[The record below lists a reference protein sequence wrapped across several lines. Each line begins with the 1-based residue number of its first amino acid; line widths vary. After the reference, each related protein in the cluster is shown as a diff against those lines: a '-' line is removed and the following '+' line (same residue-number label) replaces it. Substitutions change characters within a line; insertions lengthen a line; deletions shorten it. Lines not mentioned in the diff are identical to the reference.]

1 MTFFVYRQISAS
13 NSVGANGNTMTGYGL
28 GMQSQI
34 PVFKSKSEKLAYLK
48 KEVAENSR
56 LNPQRAQNITLINS
70 LVKYDTPYLISSTKN
85 NKKTLEDLK
94 ESEEDSNTYLRNIIN
109 KDDDESLINFKYSV
123 KDALNRLLPPK
134 KITDKD
140 QEWVQYVTC
149 TPVAKADVVNLQEN
163 LDRRLQTEQARETGI
178 CPIRE
183 KLYTECFDELIRQI
197 TLNCLERGILL
208 TRIKKELN
216 MTVNS
221 YQSLYESSIAYGI
234 RTLLLAEEEKKKLGD
249 EINKIEKECE
259 DLEVEIQE
267 IDFKIKEH
275 KENDDKNRQAAKL
288 KHIEEIEENRQKGKK
303 IKEMLRDK
311 LSFAGK

>member
-1 MTFFVYRQISAS
+1 MSSYT
-13 NSVGANGNTMTGYGL
+13 NGNTMTGYGA
-28 GMQSQI
+28 GMQTQQ

-70 LVKYDTPYLISSTKN
+70 LVKYDTPYLISSTAK

-94 ESEEDSNTYLRNIIN
+94 ESEEDANIYLRNIIN
-109 KDDDESLINFKYSV
+109 KDDDESLIGFKYSV

-234 RTLLLAEEEKKKLGD
+234 RTLLLAEEEKKKLND
-249 EINKIEKECE
+249 EIGKIEKECE
-259 DLEVEIQE
+259 DLEIEIQE
-267 IDFKIKEH
+267 IDYKLKEH
-275 KENDDKNRQAAKL
+275 KETDDKNRQALKL

-303 IKEMLRDK
+303 IKEMLREK
-311 LSFAGK
+311 LTFAGK

>member
-1 MTFFVYRQISAS
+1 MSTYT
-13 NSVGANGNTMTGYGL
+13 NANTLTGYGV
-28 GMQSQI
+28 GSQSQE

-48 KEVAENSR
+48 KEIAENSR

-70 LVKYDTPYLISSTKN
+70 LVKYDTPYLISSTSQ

-94 ESEEDSNTYLRNIIN
+94 ETEEEANIYLRNIIN
-109 KDDDESLINFKYSV
+109 KDDDPSLIGFKYSV

-149 TPVAKADVVNLQEN
+149 TPVAKADVVSLQEN

-183 KLYTECFDELIRQI
+183 KLYNECFDELIRQI

-208 TRIKKELN
+208 TRIKKELI

-221 YQSLYESSIAYGI
+221 CQSLYESSIAYGI
-234 RTLLLAEEEKKKLGD
+234 RTLLLAEEEKKKLND
-249 EINKIEKECE
+249 EISKIESECE
-259 DLEVEIQE
+259 NLEREIND
-267 IDFKIKEH
+267 IDSQLKEH
-275 KENDDKNRQAAKL
+275 KEIDDKNREAQKL
-288 KHIEEIEENRQKGKK
+288 KHQEEIAENRNKGKL
-303 IKEMLRDK
+303 IKEKLRDK
-311 LSFAGK
+311 LTFIGK

>member
-1 MTFFVYRQISAS
+1 MSSYT
-13 NSVGANGNTMTGYGL
+13 NGNTITGNVAGN
-28 GMQSQI
+28 QSQQ

-48 KEVAENSR
+48 KEIAENTR

-70 LVKYDTPYLISSTKN
+70 LVKYDTPYLISSTSK

-94 ESEEDSNTYLRNIIN
+94 ESEEDANIYLRNIIN
-109 KDDDESLINFKYSV
+109 KDDDESLIGFKYSV

-149 TPVAKADVVNLQEN
+149 TPVAKADVVDLQEN

-208 TRIKKELN
+208 TRIKKELII
-216 MTVNS
+216 TINS
-221 YQSLYESSIAYGI
+221 YQSLQESSIAYGI
-234 RTLLLAEEEKKKLGD
+234 RTLLLAEEEKKKLNE
-249 EINKIEKECE
+249 EISKIESECE
-259 DLEVEIQE
+259 DLEREINEIEIQL
-267 IDFKIKEH
+267 KEH
-275 KENDDKNRQAAKL
+275 KETDDKNREAQKL
-288 KHIEEIEENRQKGKK
+288 KHLEEIEENRAKGKI
-303 IKEMLRDK
+303 IKEKLRDK
-311 LSFAGK
+311 LTFIGK

>member
-1 MTFFVYRQISAS
+1 MSTFTNANSMTE
-13 NSVGANGNTMTGYGL
+13 YGS
-28 GMQSQI
+28 GMQSQQ

-70 LVKYDTPYLISSTKN
+70 LVKYDTPYLISSTSQ

-94 ESEEDSNTYLRNIIN
+94 ESEEDANTYLRNIIN
-109 KDDDESLINFKYSV
+109 KDDDESLIGFKYSV

-149 TPVAKADVVNLQEN
+149 TPVAKSDVVNLQEN

-216 MTVNS
+216 MTINS

-234 RTLLLAEEEKKKLGD
+234 RTLLLAEEEKKRLNDDIG
-249 EINKIEKECE
+249 KIEKECE

-267 IDFKIKEH
+267 IEYKLKEH
-275 KENDDKNRQAAKL
+275 KEEDDKNREALKM
-288 KHIEEIEENRQKGKK
+288 KHIEEIEENRQKGKV
-303 IKEMLRDK
+303 IKEKLREK
-311 LSFAGK
+311 LTFIGK

>member
-1 MTFFVYRQISAS
+1 MSTFTNG
-13 NSVGANGNTMTGYGL
+13 NSVTNYGS
-28 GMQSQI
+28 GMQSQQ

-70 LVKYDTPYLISSTKN
+70 LVKYDTPYLISSTSK

-94 ESEEDSNTYLRNIIN
+94 ESEEDANIYLRNIIN
-109 KDDDESLINFKYSV
+109 KDDDESLIGFKYSV

-149 TPVAKADVVNLQEN
+149 TPVAKSDVVSLQEN

-234 RTLLLAEEEKKKLGD
+234 RTLLLAEEEKKLLND
-249 EINKIEKECE
+249 EIGKIENECE
-259 DLEVEIQE
+259 ELEKQIQE
-267 IDFKIKEH
+267 IDYQLKEH
-275 KENDDKNRQAAKL
+275 KENDDKNREALKL
-288 KHIEEIEENRQKGKK
+288 KHIEEIEVNRQKGKL
-303 IKEMLRDK
+303 IKEKLRDK
-311 LSFAGK
+311 LTFVGK

>member
-1 MTFFVYRQISAS
+1 MSTFT
-13 NSVGANGNTMTGYGL
+13 NGNTMTGYGA
-28 GMQSQI
+28 GMQTQQ

-70 LVKYDTPYLISSTKN
+70 LVKYDTPYLISSTAK

-94 ESEEDSNTYLRNIIN
+94 ESEEDANIYLRNIIN
-109 KDDDESLINFKYSV
+109 KDDDESLIGFKYSV

-234 RTLLLAEEEKKKLGD
+234 RTLLLAEEEKKKLND
-249 EINKIEKECE
+249 EIGKIEKECE

-267 IDFKIKEH
+267 IDYKLKEH
-275 KENDDKNRQAAKL
+275 KETDDKNRQALKL
-288 KHIEEIEENRQKGKK
+288 KHIEEIEENRKKGKL
-303 IKEMLRDK
+303 IKDQLREK
-311 LSFAGK
+311 LTFAGK

>member
-1 MTFFVYRQISAS
+1 MSTSQNN
-13 NSVGANGNTMTGYGL
+13 NSKIMTGYNPLNQGT
-28 GMQSQI
+28 QSQM
-34 PVFKSKSEKLAYLK
+34 PAFKSKSEKLAYIK
-48 KEVAENSR
+48 KDLAEKSR
-56 LNPQRAQNITLINS
+56 LNPQREQNITLISS
-70 LVKYDTPYLISSTKN
+70 LVKYDTPYLISSTAK

-94 ESEEDSNTYLRNIIN
+94 ESEEESNKYLRNIIN
-109 KDDDESLINFKYSV
+109 KDDDESLIGFKYSV

-234 RTLLLAEEEKKKLGD
+234 RTLLLAEEEKKKLAD
-249 EINKIEKECE
+249 EIGKIEKDCE
-259 DLEVEIQE
+259 ELEKEIQD
-267 IDFKIKEH
+267 IDIKLKEH
-275 KENDDKNRQAAKL
+275 KENDDKNRQALKL

-303 IKEMLRDK
+303 IKEMLREK
-311 LSFAGK
+311 LTFAGK

>member
-1 MTFFVYRQISAS
+1 MSSYTNNISS
-13 NSVGANGNTMTGYGL
+13 TLNIPGNE
-28 GMQSQI
+28 SFI
-34 PVFKSKSEKLAYLK
+34 PQVIPQFQSKSEKLAYLK
-48 KEVAENSR
+48 KVVSENSR
-56 LNPQRAQNITLINS
+56 LNPNREKNITLINS
-70 LVKYDTPYLISSTKN
+70 LVKYDTPYLISSTSK

-94 ESEEDSNTYLRNIIN
+94 ETEEQSNLYLRKIIN

-149 TPVAKADVVNLQEN
+149 NPVAKADVVNLQEN
-163 LDRRLQTEQARETGI
+163 LERRLQTEQARETGI

-183 KLYTECFDELIRQI
+183 KLYQECFDELIRQI

-216 MTVNS
+216 MTMNS

-234 RTLLLAEEEKKKLGD
+234 RTLLLAEEEKKKLND
-249 EINKIEKECE
+249 EIESIEKECE
-259 DLEVEIQE
+259 NLESEISE
-267 IDFKIKEH
+267 IDAKLKEH
-275 KENDDKNRQAAKL
+275 KQIRLYFRAKNSPKNKQK
-288 KHIEEIEENRQKGKK
+288 EET
-303 IKEMLRDK
+303 
-311 LSFAGK
+311 

>member
-1 MTFFVYRQISAS
+1 MSSYTNNISSTLNIPGNESFVPQ
-13 NSVGANGNTMTGYGL
+13 V
-28 GMQSQI
+28 I
-34 PVFKSKSEKLAYLK
+34 PQFQSKSEKLAYLK
-48 KEVAENSR
+48 KVVSENSR
-56 LNPQRAQNITLINS
+56 LNPNREKNITLINS
-70 LVKYDTPYLISSTKN
+70 LVKYDTPYLISSTSK

-94 ESEEDSNTYLRNIIN
+94 ETEEQSNLYLRKIIN

-149 TPVAKADVVNLQEN
+149 NPVAKADVVNLQEN
-163 LDRRLQTEQARETGI
+163 LERRLQTEQARETGI

-183 KLYTECFDELIRQI
+183 KLYQECFDELIRQI

-216 MTVNS
+216 MTMNS

-234 RTLLLAEEEKKKLGD
+234 RTLLLAEEEKKKLND
-249 EINKIEKECE
+249 EIESIEKECE
-259 DLEVEIQE
+259 NLESEISE
-267 IDFKIKEH
+267 IDAKLKEH
-275 KENDDKNRQAAKL
+275 KENDDKMRKEQKLEHQQAIDEQRA
-288 KHIEEIEENRQKGKK
+288 KGKT
-303 IKEMLRDK
+303 IKDKLRDK
-311 LSFAGK
+311 LTFIGK

>member
-1 MTFFVYRQISAS
+1 MSTFTNANSMTE
-13 NSVGANGNTMTGYGL
+13 YGS
-28 GMQSQI
+28 GMQTQP

-70 LVKYDTPYLISSTKN
+70 LVKYDTPYLISSTSK

-94 ESEEDSNTYLRNIIN
+94 ESEEDANIYLRNIIN
-109 KDDDESLINFKYSV
+109 KDDDESLIGFKYSV
-123 KDALNRLLPPK
+123 KDALNRLIPPK

-149 TPVAKADVVNLQEN
+149 TPVAKSDVVNLQEN

-234 RTLLLAEEEKKKLGD
+234 RTLLLAEEEKKRLNDDIG
-249 EINKIEKECE
+249 KIEKECE

-267 IDFKIKEH
+267 IEYKLKEH
-275 KENDDKNRQAAKL
+275 KEEDDKNREALKM
-288 KHIEEIEENRQKGKK
+288 KHIEEIEENRQKGKV
-303 IKEMLRDK
+303 IKEKLREK
-311 LSFAGK
+311 LTFIGK

>member
-1 MTFFVYRQISAS
+1 MSTYT
-13 NSVGANGNTMTGYGL
+13 NANTLTGYG
-28 GMQSQI
+28 GGVQSQ
-34 PVFKSKSEKLAYLK
+34 PPAFKSKSEKLAYLK
-48 KEVAENSR
+48 KEIAENSR

-70 LVKYDTPYLISSTKN
+70 LVKYDTPYLISSTSQ

-94 ESEEDSNTYLRNIIN
+94 ETEEEANIYLRNIIN
-109 KDDDESLINFKYSV
+109 KDDDPSLIGFKYSV

-140 QEWVQYVTC
+140 QDWVQYVTC
-149 TPVAKADVVNLQEN
+149 TPVAKADVVSLQEN

-183 KLYTECFDELIRQI
+183 KLYNECFDELIRQI

-208 TRIKKELN
+208 TRIKKELI

-234 RTLLLAEEEKKKLGD
+234 RALLLAEEEKKKLND
-249 EINKIEKECE
+249 EISKIEGECE
-259 DLEVEIQE
+259 ELEKEIND
-267 IDFKIKEH
+267 IDFQLKEH
-275 KENDDKNRQAAKL
+275 KETDDKNREAQKL
-288 KHIEEIEENRQKGKK
+288 KHLEEIAENRNKGKL
-303 IKEMLRDK
+303 IKDKLRDK
-311 LSFAGK
+311 LTFIGK

>member
-1 MTFFVYRQISAS
+1 MSTYT
-13 NSVGANGNTMTGYGL
+13 NANTNTLTG
-28 GMQSQI
+28 GMQTQQ

-70 LVKYDTPYLISSTKN
+70 LVKYDTPYLISSTSQ

-94 ESEEDSNTYLRNIIN
+94 ETEEDANIYLRNIIN
-109 KDDDESLINFKYSV
+109 KDEDESLIGFKYSV

-149 TPVAKADVVNLQEN
+149 TPVAKADVVSLQEN

-216 MTVNS
+216 MTINS

-234 RTLLLAEEEKKKLGD
+234 RTLLLAEEEKKKLND
-249 EINKIEKECE
+249 EIGKIEDECQK
-259 DLEVEIQE
+259 LEEEIQE
-267 IDFKIKEH
+267 IDYKLKEH
-275 KENDDKNRQAAKL
+275 KEKDDKNRQELKL
-288 KHIEEIEENRQKGKK
+288 KHIEEIEENRKKGKR
-303 IKEMLRDK
+303 IKEELRNK
-311 LSFAGK
+311 LTFAGK

>member
-1 MTFFVYRQISAS
+1 M
-13 NSVGANGNTMTGYGL
+13 
-28 GMQSQI
+28 
-34 PVFKSKSEKLAYLK
+34 
-48 KEVAENSR
+48 
-56 LNPQRAQNITLINS
+56 
-70 LVKYDTPYLISSTKN
+70 
-85 NKKTLEDLK
+85 EDLK
-94 ESEEDSNTYLRNIIN
+94 ESEEESNLYLRKIIN

-149 TPVAKADVVNLQEN
+149 TPVAKSDVVNLQEN
-163 LDRRLQTEQARETGI
+163 LERKLQTEQARETGI

-183 KLYTECFDELIRQI
+183 KLYAECFDELIRQI

-234 RTLLLAEEEKKKLGD
+234 RTLLLAEEEKKKLTD
-249 EINKIEKECE
+249 EISNIEKECE
-259 DLEVEIQE
+259 NLEEQINE
-267 IDFKIKEH
+267 IDSKLRQH
-275 KENDDKNRQAAKL
+275 KEADDAERKQKKL
-288 KHIEEIEENRQKGKK
+288 EHQQIIEENRAKGKA
-303 IKEMLRDK
+303 IKEKLRDK
-311 LSFAGK
+311 LTFIGK

>member
-1 MTFFVYRQISAS
+1 MSTFT
-13 NSVGANGNTMTGYGL
+13 NDNTITGYGSN
-28 GMQSQI
+28 QSQM

-70 LVKYDTPYLISSTKN
+70 LVKYDTPYLISSTSK

-94 ESEEDSNTYLRNIIN
+94 ESEEDANIYLRNIIN
-109 KDDDESLINFKYSV
+109 KDDDESLIGFTYSV

-216 MTVNS
+216 MTINS

-234 RTLLLAEEEKKKLGD
+234 RTLLLAEEEKKKLSD
-249 EINKIEKECE
+249 EIEKIEKECSE
-259 DLEVEIQE
+259 LEVAIEE
-267 IDFKIKEH
+267 IDFKL
-275 KENDDKNRQAAKL
+275 KENKEKDDKNREALKL
-288 KHIEEIEENRQKGKK
+288 KHIEEIEENRKKGKL
-303 IKEMLRDK
+303 IKDQLREK
-311 LSFAGK
+311 LTFAGK

>member
-1 MTFFVYRQISAS
+1 MSTFT
-13 NSVGANGNTMTGYGL
+13 NGNTMTGYGT
-28 GMQSQI
+28 GMPTQQ

-70 LVKYDTPYLISSTKN
+70 LVKYDTPYLISSTSK

-94 ESEEDSNTYLRNIIN
+94 ESEEDANIYLRNIIN
-109 KDDDESLINFKYSV
+109 KDDDESLIGFKYSV

-234 RTLLLAEEEKKKLGD
+234 RTLLLAEEEKKKLSD
-249 EINKIEKECE
+249 EIGKIEKECE

-267 IDFKIKEH
+267 IDFKLKQH
-275 KENDDKNRQAAKL
+275 KEADDKNRQALKL
-288 KHIEEIEENRQKGKK
+288 KHIEEIEENRKKGKL
-303 IKEMLRDK
+303 IKDQLRDK
-311 LSFAGK
+311 LTFAGK

>member
-1 MTFFVYRQISAS
+1 MSSYTNNISS
-13 NSVGANGNTMTGYGL
+13 TLNIPGNE
-28 GMQSQI
+28 SFI
-34 PVFKSKSEKLAYLK
+34 PQVIPQFQSKSEKLAYLK
-48 KEVAENSR
+48 KVVSENSR
-56 LNPQRAQNITLINS
+56 LNPNREKNITLINS
-70 LVKYDTPYLISSTKN
+70 LVKYDTPYLISSTSK

-94 ESEEDSNTYLRNIIN
+94 ETEEQSNLYLRKIIN

-149 TPVAKADVVNLQEN
+149 NPVAKADVVNLQEN
-163 LDRRLQTEQARETGI
+163 LERRLQTEQARETGI

-183 KLYTECFDELIRQI
+183 KLYQECFDELIRQI

-216 MTVNS
+216 MTMNS

-234 RTLLLAEEEKKKLGD
+234 RTLLLAEEEKKKLND
-249 EINKIEKECE
+249 EIESIEKECE
-259 DLEVEIQE
+259 NLESEISE
-267 IDFKIKEH
+267 IDAKLKEH
-275 KENDDKNRQAAKL
+275 KENDDKMRKEKRNK
-288 KHIEEIEENRQKGKK
+288 QKPINNKN
-303 IKEMLRDK
+303 IY
-311 LSFAGK
+311 

>member
-1 MTFFVYRQISAS
+1 MSSLVNNNS
-13 NSVGANGNTMTGYGL
+13 NNITGNNNP
-28 GMQSQI
+28 SQVTH
-34 PVFKSKSEKLAYLK
+34 PQTFKSKSEKLAYLK
-48 KEVAENSR
+48 KEVAESSR
-56 LNPQRAQNITLINS
+56 LNPQREQNITLISS
-70 LVKYDTPYLISSTKN
+70 LVKYDTPYLISSTSK

-94 ESEEDSNTYLRNIIN
+94 ESEEQSNTYLRNIIN

-149 TPVAKADVVNLQEN
+149 TPVAKSDVVNLQEN
-163 LDRRLQTEQARETGI
+163 LERKLQTEQARETGI

-234 RTLLLAEEEKKKLGD
+234 RTLLLAEEEKKLTD
-249 EINKIEKECE
+249 EIDNIEKECTS
-259 DLEVEIQE
+259 LEEEINE
-267 IDFKIKEH
+267 IDAKLRQH
-275 KENDDKNRQAAKL
+275 KEEDDAERKKN
-288 KHIEEIEENRQKGKK
+288 IGTSTNY
-303 IKEMLRDK
+303 
-311 LSFAGK
+311 

>member
-1 MTFFVYRQISAS
+1 MSSYTNNISS
-13 NSVGANGNTMTGYGL
+13 TLNIPGNE
-28 GMQSQI
+28 SFI
-34 PVFKSKSEKLAYLK
+34 PQVIPQFQSKSEKLAYLK
-48 KEVAENSR
+48 KVVSENSR
-56 LNPQRAQNITLINS
+56 LNPNREKNITLINS
-70 LVKYDTPYLISSTKN
+70 LVKYDTPYLISSTSK

-94 ESEEDSNTYLRNIIN
+94 ETEEQSNLYLRKIIN

-149 TPVAKADVVNLQEN
+149 NPVAKADVVNLQEN
-163 LDRRLQTEQARETGI
+163 LERRLQTEQARETGI

-183 KLYTECFDELIRQI
+183 KLYQECFDELIRQI

-216 MTVNS
+216 MTMNS

-234 RTLLLAEEEKKKLGD
+234 RTLLLAEEEKKKLND
-249 EINKIEKECE
+249 EIESIEKECE
-259 DLEVEIQE
+259 NLESEISE
-267 IDFKIKEH
+267 IDGKLKEH
-275 KENDDKNRQAAKL
+275 KENDDKMRKEQKLEHQQAIDEQRA
-288 KHIEEIEENRQKGKK
+288 KGKT
-303 IKEMLRDK
+303 IKDKLRDK
-311 LSFAGK
+311 LTFIGK

>member
-1 MTFFVYRQISAS
+1 MSS
-13 NSVGANGNTMTGYGL
+13 NINGNTITGYG
-28 GMQSQI
+28 GGNQSQQ
-34 PVFKSKSEKLAYLK
+34 PVFKSKSEKLSYLK
-48 KEVAENSR
+48 KEIAENTR

-70 LVKYDTPYLISSTKN
+70 LVKYDTPYLISSTSK

-94 ESEEDSNTYLRNIIN
+94 ETEEEANIYLRKIIN
-109 KDDDESLINFKYSV
+109 KDDDESLIDFKYSV
-123 KDALNRLLPPK
+123 KYALNRLLHPK

-149 TPVAKADVVNLQEN
+149 TPVAKADVVDLQEN

-208 TRIKKELN
+208 TRIKKELI

-234 RTLLLAEEEKKKLGD
+234 RTLLLAEEEKKKLND
-249 EINKIEKECE
+249 EIGKIESECD
-259 DLEVEIQE
+259 DLEREINE
-267 IDFKIKEH
+267 IDIQLKEH
-275 KENDDKNRQAAKL
+275 KETDDKNREAQKL
-288 KHIEEIEENRQKGKK
+288 KHLEEIEENRAKGKI
-303 IKEMLRDK
+303 IKEKLRDK
-311 LSFAGK
+311 LTFIGK

>member
-1 MTFFVYRQISAS
+1 MSTFT
-13 NSVGANGNTMTGYGL
+13 NGNTMTGYGA
-28 GMQSQI
+28 GMQTQQL
-34 PVFKSKSEKLAYLK
+34 VFKSKSEKLAYLK

-70 LVKYDTPYLISSTKN
+70 LVKYDTPYLISSTSK

-94 ESEEDSNTYLRNIIN
+94 ESEEAANIYLRNIIN
-109 KDDDESLINFKYSV
+109 KDDDESLIGFKYSV

-234 RTLLLAEEEKKKLGD
+234 RTLLLAEEEKKKLSD
-249 EINKIEKECE
+249 EIGKIEKECE

-267 IDFKIKEH
+267 IDFKLKQH
-275 KENDDKNRQAAKL
+275 KETDDKNRQALKL
-288 KHIEEIEENRQKGKK
+288 KHIEEIEENRKKGKL
-303 IKEMLRDK
+303 IKDQLRDK
-311 LSFAGK
+311 LTFAGK

>member
-1 MTFFVYRQISAS
+1 MSSYT
-13 NSVGANGNTMTGYGL
+13 NGNTMTGYGA
-28 GMQSQI
+28 GMQTQQ

-70 LVKYDTPYLISSTKN
+70 LVKYDTPYLISSTAK

-94 ESEEDSNTYLRNIIN
+94 ESEEDANIYLRNIIN
-109 KDDDESLINFKYSV
+109 KDDDESLIGFKYSV

-234 RTLLLAEEEKKKLGD
+234 RTLLLAEEEKKKLND
-249 EINKIEKECE
+249 EIGKIEKECE

-267 IDFKIKEH
+267 IDYKLKEH
-275 KENDDKNRQAAKL
+275 KETDDKNRQALKL
-288 KHIEEIEENRQKGKK
+288 KHIEEIEENRKKGKL
-303 IKEMLRDK
+303 IKDQLRDK
-311 LSFAGK
+311 LTFAGK

>member
-1 MTFFVYRQISAS
+1 MSSYT
-13 NSVGANGNTMTGYGL
+13 NGNTMTGYGA
-28 GMQSQI
+28 GMQTQQ

-70 LVKYDTPYLISSTKN
+70 LVKYDTPYLISSTAK

-94 ESEEDSNTYLRNIIN
+94 ESEEDANIYLRNIIN
-109 KDDDESLINFKYSV
+109 KDDDESLIGFKYSV

-234 RTLLLAEEEKKKLGD
+234 RTLLLAEEEKKKLND
-249 EINKIEKECE
+249 EIGKIEKECE

-267 IDFKIKEH
+267 IDYKLKEH
-275 KENDDKNRQAAKL
+275 KETDDKNRQALKL
-288 KHIEEIEENRQKGKK
+288 KHIEEIEENRKKGKL
-303 IKEMLRDK
+303 IKDQLREK
-311 LSFAGK
+311 LTFAGK

>member
-1 MTFFVYRQISAS
+1 MSTFTNANSMTE
-13 NSVGANGNTMTGYGL
+13 YGS
-28 GMQSQI
+28 GMQSQQ

-70 LVKYDTPYLISSTKN
+70 LVKYDTPYLISSTSQ

-94 ESEEDSNTYLRNIIN
+94 ESEEDANTYLRNIIN
-109 KDDDESLINFKYSV
+109 KDDDESLIGFKYSV

-149 TPVAKADVVNLQEN
+149 TPVAKSDVVNLQEN

-234 RTLLLAEEEKKKLGD
+234 RTLLLAEEEKKRLNDDIG
-249 EINKIEKECE
+249 KIEKECE

-267 IDFKIKEH
+267 IEYKLKEH
-275 KENDDKNRQAAKL
+275 KEEDDKNREALKM
-288 KHIEEIEENRQKGKK
+288 KHIDEIEENRQKGKV
-303 IKEMLRDK
+303 IKEKLREK
-311 LSFAGK
+311 LTFIGK

>member
-1 MTFFVYRQISAS
+1 MSTFTNA
-13 NSVGANGNTMTGYGL
+13 NSMTGYGS
-28 GMQSQI
+28 GIPSQQ

-48 KEVAENSR
+48 KEVAESSR

-70 LVKYDTPYLISSTKN
+70 LVKYDTPYLISSTSK

-94 ESEEDSNTYLRNIIN
+94 ESEEDANIYLRNIIN
-109 KDDDESLINFKYSV
+109 KDDDETLVGFKYSV

-149 TPVAKADVVNLQEN
+149 TPVAKSDVVNLQEN

-216 MTVNS
+216 MTINS

-234 RTLLLAEEEKKKLGD
+234 RTLLLAEEEKKLLND
-249 EINKIEKECE
+249 EIGKIENECE
-259 DLEVEIQE
+259 ELEKEIQE
-267 IDFKIKEH
+267 IDYKLKEH
-275 KENDDKNRQAAKL
+275 KENDDKNRESLKL
-288 KHIEEIEENRQKGKK
+288 KHIEEIEVNRQKGKL
-303 IKEMLRDK
+303 IKEKLRDK
-311 LSFAGK
+311 LTFIGK

>member
-1 MTFFVYRQISAS
+1 MSSYT
-13 NSVGANGNTMTGYGL
+13 NGKTMTGYGA
-28 GMQSQI
+28 GMQTQQ

-70 LVKYDTPYLISSTKN
+70 LVKYDTPYLISSTAK

-94 ESEEDSNTYLRNIIN
+94 ESEEDANIYLRNIIN
-109 KDDDESLINFKYSV
+109 KDDDESLIGFKYSV

-234 RTLLLAEEEKKKLGD
+234 RTLLLAEEEKKKLND
-249 EINKIEKECE
+249 EIGKIEKECE

-267 IDFKIKEH
+267 IDYKLKEH
-275 KENDDKNRQAAKL
+275 KETDDKNRQALKL
-288 KHIEEIEENRQKGKK
+288 KHIEEIEENRKKGKL
-303 IKEMLRDK
+303 IKEKLRDK
-311 LSFAGK
+311 LTFVGK

>member
-1 MTFFVYRQISAS
+1 MSSFTNV
-13 NSVGANGNTMTGYGL
+13 NTITGYGV

-94 ESEEDSNTYLRNIIN
+94 ESEEDANTYLRNIIN
-109 KDDDESLINFKYSV
+109 KDDDESLIGFKYSV

-183 KLYTECFDELIRQI
+183 KLYSECFDELIRQI

-249 EINKIEKECE
+249 EISKIEKECE

-275 KENDDKNRQAAKL
+275 KQNDDKNRKEAKL
-288 KHIEEIEENRQKGKK
+288 RHIEEIEENRQKGKK
-303 IKEMLRDK
+303 IKEMLREK
-311 LSFAGK
+311 LTFAGK